1 MTPHQLT
8 ARTRWGV
15 TATGVSGQHG
25 ATTEVKCSCIQRNE
39 WAGRMGGGDR
49 FLSNNIAERSE
60 FPKMCRVSG
69 HLVGRAG
76 VMR

>member
-25 ATTEVKCSCIQRNE
+25 ATTEVKCSCIQRVQY
-39 WAGRMGGGDR
+39 AGRVGGTASLVSD
-49 FLSNNIAERSE
+49 NIAERSE
-60 FPKMCRVSG
+60 FPKICLVSG
-69 HLVGRAG
+69 RLVGRAG
-76 VMR
+76 LMR